1 VQSLKSI
8 KQKGVALITVLFL
21 LALATVIVSG
31 LVTLLNT
38 NIQRSSSTIES
49 EQAYLLCLSG
59 EEWARQLLAEDYKSN
74 PVIDHTHEKWAEGHI
89 LKIDNGYAEI
99 SIQDAQG
106 KFNINNLNGQ
116 NGVTNPDAKLVFQKL
131 IDEALADSV
140 LSKNIADEMAD
151 WIDVDNTTGV
161 EEADYLAEP
170 IPYRPPNSNITDISE
185 IRWLL
190 DVDQDIYKVINR
202 GLFPSLV
209 ALPEATRVNINTATP
224 EVIAALGN
232 DITRD
237 EAAGIVQAIRSK
249 EDGFTA
255 NAAKAQFPLL
265 GAADLV
271 EASDYYEVKV
281 RAKFAD
287 HYAFLTT
294 ILKRDHKANGEI
306 SIISRDRSGR
316 FIFPF
321 SKDYNGKGNSK
332 DYEFEI

>member
-1 VQSLKSI
+1 MQNSKPE
-8 KQKGVALITVLFL
+8 KQKGVALITVLFM

-31 LVTLLNT
+31 LVTLLDT
-38 NIQRSSSTIES
+38 NMQRSSSTMES
-49 EQAYLLCLSG
+49 EEAYLLCLSG
-59 EEWARQLLAEDYKSN
+59 EELARQLLAADYKSN
-74 PVIDHTHEKWAEGHI
+74 PQIDHTHEKWAEGQV

-106 KFNINNLNGQ
+106 KFNINNLNGV
-116 NGVTNPDAKLVFQKL
+116 NGITNPNAKLIFQRL
-131 IDEALADSV
+131 VNEAIGDPV

-151 WIDVDNTTGV
+151 WLDIDTTTGV

-185 IRWLL
+185 LIWLK
-190 DVDQDIYKVINR
+190 DVDQEIYKAIHQ
-202 GLFPSLV
+202 GLFSSLI
-209 ALPEATRVNINTATP
+209 ALPESTSVNINTATP
-224 EVIAALGN
+224 EVIAALN
-232 DITRD
+232 DNISLD
-237 EAAGIVQAIRSK
+237 QAVGIVQTIRSK
-249 EDGFTA
+249 EEGYTA
-255 NAAKAQFPLL
+255 SAAKAQFPLL

-271 EASDYYEVKV
+271 ETSDYFEVKV

-294 ILKRDHKANGEI
+294 ILKRDHKANGTI
-306 SIISRDRSGR
+306 NVISRDRSGR

-321 SKDYNGKGNSK
+321 SKDYNSNGNSK